1 MEESSKLEN
10 YKVVKR
16 IEKIEELSG
25 VYLKM
30 ALNKHKTVGALKFRE
45 QTEREALEEII
56 REVRV
61 IEDILVNDLG
71 EKVIE

>member
-10 YKVVKR
+10 YKIVKR

-30 ALNKHKTVGALKFRE
+30 ALNRHKTLGASKFRE
-45 QTEREALEEII
+45 QTEKEALNEII
-56 REVRV
+56 REVNV
-61 IEDILVNDLG
+61 IADILVNEIG
-71 EKVIE
+71 EKLE